1 MDARVVHTYVRECAM
16 RFTLML
22 LAFVLFSISP
32 TWGQAGSAQNA
43 EDVQKGHDLAI
54 STCAICHVAAP
65 DQPHPPIMRPPAPS
79 FASIVQQKT
88 FDAESLTHFMKT
100 THWSFSNPK
109 GMPNPELADF
119 QIKEIVAYFLSL
131 YNAPPSAGHQ

>member
-1 MDARVVHTYVRECAM
+1 M

-54 STCAICHVAAP
+54 TDCAICHVAAP

-88 FDAESLTHFMKT
+88 FDENSLTHFLKT
-100 THWSFSNPK
+100 THWGLDNPK
-109 GMPNPELADF
+109 GMPNPDLMDY

-131 YNAPPSAGHQ
+131 YK

>member
-1 MDARVVHTYVRECAM
+1 M
-16 RFTLML
+16 RLIRTLLSFTL
-22 LAFVLFSISP
+22 ASVGF

-88 FDAESLTHFMKT
+88 FDAESLTRFLKT
-100 THWSFSNPK
+100 THWSLANPK
-109 GMPNPELADF
+109 GMPKPELTDF
-119 QIKEIVAYFLSL
+119 QIKGIVAYFLSL
-131 YNAPPSAGHQ
+131 YK